1 MKINICLP
9 LLHSPGWKGSRVG
22 CGFLHR
28 AVLSVS
34 LSISNRMRP
43 GRSLLAESE
52 CISGKML
59 RSGSETLELASLN
72 IPISV
77 LTEYGRSYI
86 LLLETFPTCEGTRKG
101 ICDYFG
107 GGGSCDA
114 EVAVPGGV
122 CAGRMRG
129 RGHVGPVPWL
139 WYWSRSR

>member
-86 LLLETFPTCEGTRKG
+86 
-101 ICDYFG
+101 CDYFG

-114 EVAVPGGV
+114 EVAVPSGV